1 MQALE
6 SLKFPDTSEL
16 VSIIMPVHNGEKFI
30 REAVESVF
38 SQSYTNWHLI
48 IVNDMST
55 DKTRYIL
62 EEFTSS
68 SFKNRIEIIENKE
81 NLGVALSRNRAI
93 SQASG
98 DWIAFLDADDVW
110 HPNKLRE
117 QLHLARLNSSL
128 VVFSP
133 YYVMNEE
140 GVVNGIVQN
149 KPIVELKD
157 MLHFNPIGNLTG
169 MYKSSMLGKFLQ
181 KKIKHEDY
189 IMWFEVINKAVRA
202 YSTPN
207 PLAFYR
213 KTHRSVS
220 ASKTKAIGW
229 QWNIYREVFQY
240 DFFSSLLSLMIYAGH
255 NLTKVKSLK
264 QSLHYKCYC
273 TKGLVEI

>member
-1 MQALE
+1 MQTLE
-6 SLKFPDTSEL
+6 SLNFPDTSEL

-169 MYKSSMLGKFLQ
+169 MYKSSILGKFLQ
-181 KKIKHEDY
+181 KK
-189 IMWFEVINKAVRA
+189 
-202 YSTPN
+202 
-207 PLAFYR
+207 
-213 KTHRSVS
+213 
-220 ASKTKAIGW
+220 
-229 QWNIYREVFQY
+229 
-240 DFFSSLLSLMIYAGH
+240 
-255 NLTKVKSLK
+255 
-264 QSLHYKCYC
+264 
-273 TKGLVEI
+273 